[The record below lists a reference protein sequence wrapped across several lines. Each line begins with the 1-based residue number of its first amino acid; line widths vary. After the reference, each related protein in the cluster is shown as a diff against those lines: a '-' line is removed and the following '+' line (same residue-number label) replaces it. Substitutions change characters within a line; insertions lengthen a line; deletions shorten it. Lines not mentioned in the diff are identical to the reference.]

1 MKSRLDSE
9 KQILL
14 QEHDKDLDNYQR
26 VVCEKNDLENRYD
39 MLVRELTQL
48 KGGKVN
54 NLHNRN
60 LSDTSFLSQMD
71 DSIITLTNDGAE
83 EVRHMLYSLSNCGK
97 YKSSRLNILKFA
109 G

>member
-60 LSDTSFLSQMD
+60 LSDTSFLSQME
-71 DSIITLTNDGAE
+71 DSMITLTNDGAE
-83 EVRHMLYSLSNCGK
+83 EVRLLLYSLSNCGD
-97 YKSSRLNILKFA
+97 YRSSWLNISTFS

>member
-60 LSDTSFLSQMD
+60 LSDTSFLSQME
-71 DSIITLTNDGAE
+71 DSMITLTNDGAE
-83 EVRHMLYSLSNCGK
+83 EVTSLLYSLSNCGDHR
-97 YKSSRLNILKFA
+97 SSWLNISKFS

>member
-39 MLVRELTQL
+39 MLVRELAQL

-97 YKSSRLNILKFA
+97 YKLSRLNILKFA